1 MSFIVCENLIKI
13 YRVADLEVVA
23 LQGVDLSIEQG
34 EMLAI
39 VGPSGSGKSTLMN
52 ILGGLDSPSAGRVT
66 VGRYNLGQ
74 MSSKEQ
80 ALYRRREVGFVWQ
93 QSARNLLPYLTALQN
108 VEMPMVLNGW
118 RKAARRARAH
128 DLLAQV
134 GLEHRLHHRPR
145 HMSLGE
151 QQRTAIAVA
160 MANEPLL
167 LLADEP
173 TGQVDSEAANTI
185 FDTLHAVNQQSGV
198 NVIIVTHDYRIA
210 RRVPRAITIHDGYM
224 TTELRRTRT
233 NGSEDAG
240 EYIILDHGGR
250 LQIPQGLIDE
260 LALKDRVQLDRR
272 GDYIVIRRA

>member
-1 MSFIVCENLIKI
+1 MSFVVCENLIKI
-13 YRVADLEVVA
+13 YQVADLEVVA

-34 EMLAI
+34 EMVAI

-80 ALYRRREVGFVWQ
+80 ALYRRQEIGFVWQ

-118 RKAARRARAH
+118 RKAARRARARE
-128 DLLAQV
+128 LLAQV
-134 GLEHRLHHRPR
+134 GLQHRLHHRPR

-160 MANEPLL
+160 MANEPLV

-173 TGQVDSEAANTI
+173 TGQVDSEAANAI
-185 FDTLHAVNQQSGV
+185 FDTLHAVNQQNGV

-210 RRVPRAITIHDGYM
+210 QRVPRAITIHDGHM

-233 NGSEDAG
+233 DGSQDEI

-250 LQIPQGLIDE
+250 LQIPQAFIDG
-260 LALKDRVQLDRR
+260 LALKDRVRLHMS
-272 GDYIVIRRA
+272 GDQIVIRRA